1 MADLGII
8 SRPPVVKPQQQPEK
22 EMLLRKEAANYLQS
36 KGCRITAK
44 TLTNM
49 ASNNNAGNG
58 PPYTRDG
65 WKTVLYARKDLDAW
79 LTKRR
84 TYIGS
89 R

>member
-49 ASNNNAGNG
+49 ASNNNAGQG
-58 PPYTRDG
+58 PPYFRMR
-65 WKTVLYARKDLDAW
+65 WNAVRYKRRDLDAW
-79 LTKRR
+79 CEREIER
-84 TYIGS
+84 IA
-89 R
+89 